1 MQWLILLIFLLL
13 IAGMALLWLGRRT
26 RETTGLPLGEVIYS
40 DTGAEEAVEAAMIS
54 RRYGLVGRPDYLLHT
69 RVNGQKVTI
78 PVEVKSR
85 KRPPVIFENHTMQLA
100 VYCLLVEEKF
110 GSTPPYGL
118 NCAIAYSKRQR
129 HCAKPEIPK
138 RCIVNMQIGS
148 VAVVAAIAMAAPK
161 KRCEEAGRAS
171 AAGVATDPVACQ
183 YQSAIP
189 VK

>member
-118 NCAIAYSKRQR
+118 LRYADATFEVPFDDKLRDRVLEAAEALRKARNSEEVHRQHADRQR
-129 HCAKPEIPK
+129 CSGCGYRHGCA
-138 RCIVNMQIGS
+138 
-148 VAVVAAIAMAAPK
+148 
-161 KRCEEAGRAS
+161 EEAL
-171 AAGVATDPVACQ
+171 
-183 YQSAIP
+183 
-189 VK
+189 